1 MIYLQLTC
9 RLLIAGVFLTSF
21 GGKALSRKSF
31 DGFVASVVAARLV
44 PAGTAVP
51 LPKTGLTVGG
61 ARQLAVLVL
70 AGEVTVAATLLAFP
84 VGPVWLTAGG
94 FALAAVLL
102 IAFIVLIRS
111 VRRTGRVVA
120 CACFGPS
127 ATPLGLAHLW
137 RNAVLLTVAVA
148 GIATATSNGA
158 FATGPVLICVAV
170 AGCGVLLAATFVD
183 LISSSPPSPRRVARS
198 GPKGH
203 P

>member
-44 PAGTAVP
+44 PAGAVP
-51 LPKTGLTVGG
+51 LPKPGLTVGG
-61 ARQLAVLVL
+61 ARPLAVLVL
-70 AGEVTVAATLLAFP
+70 AGEATVAATLLAFP
-84 VGPVWLTAGG
+84 VSPVWLTAGG
-94 FALAAVLL
+94 FGLAAVLL
-102 IAFIVLIRS
+102 LAFVVLIRS

-127 ATPLGLAHLW
+127 ATPLGVAHLW
-137 RNAVLLTVAVA
+137 RNVVLLAVAVA
-148 GIATATSNGA
+148 GIATATSNGT

-170 AGCGVLLAATFVD
+170 AVCGVVLASTFVD

>member
-31 DGFVASVVAARLV
+31 DGFVASVAAARLV
-44 PAGTAVP
+44 PGETARP
-51 LPKTGLTVGG
+51 
-61 ARQLAVLVL
+61 LAVLVL
-70 AGEVTVAATLLAFP
+70 AGEATVAATLLAFP

-94 FALAAVLL
+94 FALAVVLL
-102 IAFIVLIRS
+102 LAFIVLIRS

-127 ATPLGLAHLW
+127 ATPLGVAHLW
-137 RNAVLLTVAVA
+137 RNVVLLAVAVA
-148 GIATATSNGA
+148 GLATATSNGT
-158 FATGPVLICVAV
+158 FATGPVLICVVV
-170 AGCGVLLAATFVD
+170 AGCGVLLASTFVD
-183 LISSSPPSPRRVARS
+183 LISSSPPSPRPVVRS

>member
-9 RLLIAGVFLTSF
+9 RLLIAGVFLASF

-31 DGFVASVVAARLV
+31 DGFVASVVAARLA
-44 PAGTAVP
+44 PAVP
-51 LPKTGLTVGG
+51 LPKPGLTVGG
-61 ARQLAVLVL
+61 AVPLAVLVL
-70 AGEVTVAATLLAFP
+70 AGEATVAATLFAFP
-84 VGPVWLTAGG
+84 VGPVWLTVGG

-127 ATPLGLAHLW
+127 ATPLGAAHLW
-137 RNAVLLTVAVA
+137 RNVVLLAVAVA

-158 FATGPVLICVAV
+158 FATGPVLICVVVAV
-170 AGCGVLLAATFVD
+170 CGVLLASTFVD
-183 LISSSPPSPRRVARS
+183 LISSSPPSPRPVARS

-203 P
+203 S